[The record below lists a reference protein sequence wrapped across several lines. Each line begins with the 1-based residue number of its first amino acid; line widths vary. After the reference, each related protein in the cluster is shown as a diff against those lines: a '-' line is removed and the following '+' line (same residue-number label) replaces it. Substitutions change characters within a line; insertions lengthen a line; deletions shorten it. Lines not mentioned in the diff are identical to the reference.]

1 MVVDGN
7 LQNLA
12 SDLTE
17 KSVWGHNS
25 FSWLIES
32 NSRFKT
38 FLSNGA
44 YDRDTLYRQ
53 VISAKNKN
61 CGFRVSTKYHDR
73 YGYAGI
79 D

>member
-1 MVVDGN
+1 MVVDEN
-7 LQNLA
+7 HQNLA

-25 FSWLIES
+25 FSWITES
-32 NSRFKT
+32 NSGFKA
-38 FLSNGA
+38 FLGNGA
-44 YDRDTLYRQ
+44 YDSDTLYRQ

-61 CGFRVSTKYHDR
+61 CGFRVRAKYHDR